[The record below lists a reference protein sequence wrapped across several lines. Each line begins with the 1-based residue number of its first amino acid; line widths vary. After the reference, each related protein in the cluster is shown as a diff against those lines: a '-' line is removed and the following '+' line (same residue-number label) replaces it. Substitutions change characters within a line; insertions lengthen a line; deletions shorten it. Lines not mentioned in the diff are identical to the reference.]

1 MQVTGP
7 STTITI
13 YVWKVNADTILEYPG
28 YEFMRVR
35 ISEDEV
41 QISSQVQHNVL
52 DYVHILE
59 SKKRVKENR
68 DHCPEGIDC
77 PTLIR
82 D

>member
-1 MQVTGP
+1 
-7 STTITI
+7 
-13 YVWKVNADTILEYPG
+13 
-28 YEFMRVR
+28 MRVR